1 MTEFLNILVG
11 GLVTGAVYALL
22 AVGFSLVFNVTGVL
36 NLAQGS
42 FVAMGALVMYD
53 FKVDVRLPLALAFV
67 AALLVMTAVM
77 IIVEWLIIRPA
88 VHKIS
93 HTNLLMLMGGL
104 LTAFQGAALLI
115 WGNNPYTL
123 SPFSGA
129 NPIDVKGVYI
139 ATQDIWVVATTAVV
153 ITAVWLFLTR
163 TEVGSAFRA
172 VAEQRNAARLMGI
185 SVDRTILLAFAL
197 SAALGVIAGAVIMPL
212 TSLDFASMAT
222 YTNLGLI
229 AVTLGGLGT
238 IVGAAAGGI
247 VFGVVEALVAG
258 YVSSLFG
265 TAISLILLVAILIFR
280 PQGLLGRAR
289 GGRLDVAVSR
299 AGKVADPP
307 RLSRKTSRVGGL
319 ALVGVM
325 AVLPLLLAKS
335 GNMHAIDITGIFC
348 LTIVGL
354 ELLTGVAGQVSLGQA
369 GFMAVGGYTSSILIV
384 SHGWPPL
391 LAMLAGVVASA
402 LTAAVLALAGT
413 RVTGMYL
420 AIVTLSFGI
429 LTQSIASGLT
439 VTGGPSGLAGIPSFS
454 IAGYSFATNDR
465 FYYLIWGLV
474 GVSLLLT
481 GNLIRSN
488 RGRLLRT
495 MHADEVGARSLGL
508 NLFATKIAV
517 FVLSAVIA
525 SVAGTLYATFFHYYS
540 PDMVGSATS
549 LELITMLVV
558 GGAGTQIGPLIGV
571 AILTFIPQ
579 VSQSFQTY
587 SALIDGLALV
597 VFLRFLPSGLYGGAV
612 TAVRAAAR
620 RLGSTVEGRRGA
632 ASAGTSAV
640 SSAASSGGVPVV
652 ATGEPAGATG
662 ARAVAAGA
670 DRQTDDE
677 PEGRKTSEGREPSF
691 AGAASTKASTALAV
705 RELTKTFG
713 GLTAVSDVTLAVPEG
728 SITAVIGPNG
738 AGKSTLFNLVSNL
751 YRPDR
756 GRVELYGEAISGLS
770 PSNIAKRGLF
780 RTFQTS
786 RVFSGLNVLEN
797 VLVGACRFEKATY
810 PELLVWAR
818 RARREETEIVRR
830 AQAIMEALELDRW
843 ADQPGSVLPLAAQK
857 HLDIARALM
866 SKARLL
872 LFDEPGA
879 GMNDTETMALGALL
893 LAVRDAGHSLLV
905 VDHNMA
911 LVMGIAD
918 QVTVMDR
925 GAVIAS
931 GSATSVQ
938 SDPAVIDA
946 YFGQPQT
953 V

>member
-1 MTEFLNILVG
+1 MTEFLNIVVG
-11 GLVTGAVYALL
+11 GLVTGSVYALL

-36 NLAQGS
+36 NLAQGA

-53 FKVDVRLPLALAFV
+53 FKVDVHLPLGVAFLASV
-67 AALLVMTAVM
+67 SVMTVVM
-77 IIVEWLIIRPA
+77 GIVEWVIIRPA
-88 VHKIS
+88 VHQIS
-93 HTNLLMLMGGL
+93 HTNLLMLMGGM

-123 SPFSGA
+123 SPFSGTK
-129 NPIDVKGVYI
+129 PIDVKGVYI
-139 ATQDIWVVATTAVV
+139 ATQDIWVVATTAAVV
-153 ITAVWLFLTR
+153 TAVWLFLTR
-163 TEVGSAFRA
+163 TSIGSAFRA

-185 SVDRTILLAFAL
+185 SVDRTILFAFAA
-197 SAALGVIAGAVIMPL
+197 SSVLGVIAGAVIMPL
-212 TSLDFASMAT
+212 TSLDFSSMAT

-238 IVGAAAGGI
+238 IVGAAVGGI
-247 VFGVVEALVAG
+247 AFGVVEALVAG
-258 YVSSLFG
+258 YISSLFG
-265 TAISLILLVAILIFR
+265 TAISLLLLIAMLIFR
-280 PQGLLGRAR
+280 PQGLLGRSR
-289 GGRLDVAVSR
+289 GGRLDVAETK
-299 AGKVADPP
+299 AGRITEIP
-307 RLSRKTSRVGGL
+307 RLAKKASLGATL
-319 ALVGVM
+319 AIVAAM
-325 AVLPLLLAKS
+325 AVLPVALGNS
-335 GNMHAIDITGIFC
+335 GNMHAVNITGIFC
-348 LTIVGL
+348 LAIVGL

-391 LAMLAGVVASA
+391 LALLAGVIASA

-454 IAGYSFATNDR
+454 VGGFSFASNDR

-474 GVSLLLT
+474 GVALLST

-488 RGRLLRT
+488 RGRLLRS
-495 MHADEVGARSLGL
+495 MHADEIGARSLGL
-508 NLFATKIAV
+508 NLFSTKIAV
-517 FVLSAVIA
+517 FILSAVIA
-525 SVAGTLYATFFHYYS
+525 SVAGTLYATYFHYYS

-558 GGAGTQIGPLIGV
+558 GGAGTQAGPLIGV
-571 AILTFIPQ
+571 ALLTFVPQ
-579 VSQSFQTY
+579 FSQSLQTY
-587 SALIDGLALV
+587 SALTDGLLLV
-597 VFLRFLPSGLYGGAV
+597 LFLRFLPSGLFGGAV
-612 TAVRAAAR
+612 LGVRSAIRRLTGLRSSGEITPPQRDASPELSGASETPGASEQDPSPLKAPSVATSVGSPGSAAAH
-620 RLGSTVEGRRGA
+620 
-632 ASAGTSAV
+632 
-640 SSAASSGGVPVV
+640 PVL
-652 ATGEPAGATG
+652 EM
-662 ARAVAAGA
+662 
-670 DRQTDDE
+670 
-677 PEGRKTSEGREPSF
+677 
-691 AGAASTKASTALAV
+691 

-713 GLTAVSDVTLAVPEG
+713 GLTAVSDVSLVVPEG

-751 YRPDR
+751 YHPDR
-756 GRVELYGEAISGLS
+756 GQVLLEGEPITGLAPNAI
-770 PSNIAKRGLF
+770 ARKGLF

-786 RVFSGLNVLEN
+786 RVFGGLTVLEN
-797 VLVGACRFEKATY
+797 VLVGACRYEKAGY
-810 PELLVWAR
+810 AEQMLWAK
-818 RARREETEIVRR
+818 RARREEGEILTR
-830 AQAIMEALELDRW
+830 ARAIMEALELDRW
-843 ADQPGSVLPLAAQK
+843 ATQPANVLPLAAQK

-866 SKARLL
+866 SKARVL

-893 LAVRDAGHSLLV
+893 LAVRDSGHTILV

-931 GSATSVQ
+931 GSPISVQ
-938 SDPAVIDA
+938 ANPAVIDA
-946 YFGQPQT
+946 YFGQPQPA
-953 V
+953 

>member
-1 MTEFLNILVG
+1 MTEFLNIVVG

-36 NLAQGS
+36 NLAQGA

-53 FKVDVRLPLALAFV
+53 FKVDVRLPLAVAFLASV
-67 AALLVMTAVM
+67 VVMTVVM
-77 IIVEWLIIRPA
+77 GIIEWVIIRPA
-88 VHKIS
+88 VHQIS
-93 HTNLLMLMGGL
+93 HTNLLMLMGGM

-129 NPIDVKGVYI
+129 KPIDVKGVYI
-139 ATQDIWVVATTAVV
+139 ATQDIWVVAATGVV
-153 ITAVWLFLTR
+153 ITSVWLFLTR
-163 TEVGSAFRA
+163 TSVGSAFRA
-172 VAEQRNAARLMGI
+172 VAEQRSAARLMGI
-185 SVDRTILLAFAL
+185 SVDRTILFAF
-197 SAALGVIAGAVIMPL
+197 SASSVLGVIAGAVIMPL
-212 TSLDFASMAT
+212 TSLDFSSMAT

-238 IVGAAAGGI
+238 IAGAAAGG
-247 VFGVVEALVAG
+247 VAFGVVEALVSG
-258 YVSSLFG
+258 YISSLFG
-265 TAISLILLVAILIFR
+265 TAISLILLIAMLIFR
-280 PQGLLGRAR
+280 PQGLLGRSR
-289 GGRLDVAVSR
+289 GGRLDVAEAK
-299 AGKVADPP
+299 AGRIAEIP
-307 RLSRKTSRVGGL
+307 RLARKTSKGATL
-319 ALVGVM
+319 AVVAAM
-325 AVLPLLLAKS
+325 AVLPVALGHS
-335 GNMHAIDITGIFC
+335 GNMHAVNITGIFC
-348 LTIVGL
+348 LAIVGL

-391 LAMLAGVVASA
+391 LALLAGVVASA
-402 LTAAVLALAGT
+402 LSAAVLALAGT

-454 IAGYSFATNDR
+454 VGGFSFSSEDR

-474 GVSLLLT
+474 GVALLLT

-488 RGRLLRT
+488 RGRLLRS

-508 NLFATKIAV
+508 NLFSTKVAV
-517 FVLSAVIA
+517 FVMSAVIA
-525 SVAGTLYATFFHYYS
+525 SVAGTLYATYFHYYS

-558 GGAGTQIGPLIGV
+558 GGSGTQAGPLIGV
-571 AILTFIPQ
+571 ALLTFIPQ
-579 VSQSFQTY
+579 LSQSLQTY
-587 SALIDGLALV
+587 SALTDGLLLV
-597 VFLRFLPSGLYGGAV
+597 LFLRFLPSGLYGGAV
-612 TAVRAAAR
+612 LGARSALRRMSAFSASVETAAPADATPSERTAVSDLAAPAHPTGASEQPPVAPGSTHEASPAGPRALHAR
-620 RLGSTVEGRRGA
+620 R
-632 ASAGTSAV
+632 
-640 SSAASSGGVPVV
+640 
-652 ATGEPAGATG
+652 
-662 ARAVAAGA
+662 RAL
-670 DRQTDDE
+670 E
-677 PEGRKTSEGREPSF
+677 
-691 AGAASTKASTALAV
+691 V
-705 RELTKTFG
+705 RDLTKTFG
-713 GLTAVSDVTLAVPEG
+713 GLTAVSDVNLVVPEG
-728 SITAVIGPNG
+728 SVTAVIGPNG

-751 YRPDR
+751 YHPDR
-756 GRVELYGEAISGLS
+756 GQVLLKGEAISGLA
-770 PSNIAKRGLF
+770 PNAIAKKGLF

-786 RVFSGLNVLEN
+786 RVFGGLTVLEN
-797 VLVGACRFEKATY
+797 VLVGACRYEKAGY
-810 PELLVWAR
+810 AEQLLWAR
-818 RARREETEIVRR
+818 RARREEGEILRR
-830 AQAIMEALELDRW
+830 AMAIMEALELDRW
-843 ADQPGSVLPLAAQK
+843 AGQPANVLPLAAQK

-866 SKARLL
+866 SKADVL

-893 LAVRDAGHSLLV
+893 LAVRDSGHTILV

-925 GAVIAS
+925 GCVIAS
-931 GSATSVQ
+931 GSPTSVQ
-938 SDPAVIDA
+938 ANPAVIDA
-946 YFGQPQT
+946 YFGQPQP

>member
-129 NPIDVKGVYI
+129 NPIDVKGVFI
-139 ATQDIWVVATTAVV
+139 ATQDIWVLATTAVV

-299 AGKVADPP
+299 AGKVGDPP
-307 RLSRKTSRVGGL
+307 RLSRKTSRAGGL
-319 ALVGVM
+319 ALVAAM

-402 LTAAVLALAGT
+402 LTAVVLALAGT

-517 FVLSAVIA
+517 FVLSAAIA
-525 SVAGTLYATFFHYYS
+525 SIAGTLYATFFHYYS

-571 AILTFIPQ
+571 GLLTFIPQ

-597 VFLRFLPSGLYGGAV
+597 MFLRFLPSGIYGGAV
-612 TAVRAAAR
+612 TAVRATSR
-620 RLGSTVEGRRGA
+620 RLGSSVAGRSGA
-632 ASAGTSAV
+632 RSGATAT
-640 SSAASSGGVPVV
+640 AASSTEV
-652 ATGEPAGATG
+652 AG
-662 ARAVAAGA
+662 VAAGRPGVAAGGPGVAEGA
-670 DRQTDDE
+670 DHQTDDE
-677 PEGRKTSEGREPSF
+677 PEGRKTSGGREPSF
-691 AGAASTKASTALAV
+691 AGVASTRGSTALAV

-728 SITAVIGPNG
+728 SIAAVIGPNG

-756 GRVELYGEAISGLS
+756 GGVELYGQSISGLS

-830 AQAIMEALELDRW
+830 AKAIMEALELDRW

-931 GSATSVQ
+931 GSATAVQ

>member
-139 ATQDIWVVATTAVV
+139 ATQDIWVLATTAVV

-197 SAALGVIAGAVIMPL
+197 SAVLGVIAGAVIMPL

-307 RLSRKTSRVGGL
+307 RLTRKTSRAGGL
-319 ALVGVM
+319 ALVAVM

-454 IAGYSFATNDR
+454 VAGYSFATNDR

-474 GVSLLLT
+474 GVSLILT

-571 AILTFIPQ
+571 AILTFVPQ

-612 TAVRAAAR
+612 TAIRAAAR
-620 RLGSTVEGRRGA
+620 RVDSTLENRSGAASDA
-632 ASAGTSAV
+632 ASAGEAAGTPGVAV
-640 SSAASSGGVPVV
+640 GTPG
-652 ATGEPAGATG
+652 
-662 ARAVAAGA
+662 VAAGA
-670 DRQTDDE
+670 DHQTDDE
-677 PEGRKTSEGREPSF
+677 PEGRKTSEDREPSF
-691 AGAASTKASTALAV
+691 AGVASTKGSTALAV

-818 RARREETEIVRR
+818 RARREEAEMVRR

-925 GAVIAS
+925 GSVIAS
-931 GSATSVQ
+931 GSATAVQ

>member
-1 MTEFLNILVG
+1 VTEFLNIVVG
-11 GLVTGAVYALL
+11 GLVTGSVYALL

-36 NLAQGS
+36 NLAQGA

-53 FKVDVRLPLALAFV
+53 FKVDVRLPLGVAFLASV
-67 AALLVMTAVM
+67 IVMTVAM
-77 IIVEWLIIRPA
+77 EIVEWVIIRPA
-88 VHKIS
+88 VHQIS
-93 HTNLLMLMGGL
+93 HTNLLMLMGGM

-123 SPFSGA
+123 SPFSGTK
-129 NPIDVKGVYI
+129 PIDIKGVYI

-153 ITAVWLFLTR
+153 VTSVWLFLTQ
-163 TEVGSAFRA
+163 TAVGSAFRA
-172 VAEQRNAARLMGI
+172 VAEQRSAARLMGI
-185 SVDRTILLAFAL
+185 SVDRTILFAFAT
-197 SAALGVIAGAVIMPL
+197 SSVLGVIAGAVIMPL
-212 TSLDFASMAT
+212 TSLDFSSMAT

-238 IVGAAAGGI
+238 IVGAAVGGI
-247 VFGVVEALVAG
+247 AFGVVEALVAG

-265 TAISLILLVAILIFR
+265 TAISLLLLIAMLIFR
-280 PQGLLGRAR
+280 PQGLLGRSR
-289 GGRLDVAVSR
+289 GGRLDVAETK
-299 AGKVADPP
+299 AGRITEIP
-307 RLSRKTSRVGGL
+307 RLARKTSLGATL
-319 ALVGVM
+319 AVVAVM
-325 AVLPLLLAKS
+325 AVLPVALGKS
-335 GNMHAIDITGIFC
+335 GNMHAVNITGVFC
-348 LTIVGL
+348 LAIVGL

-391 LAMLAGVVASA
+391 AALLAGVVASA
-402 LTAAVLALAGT
+402 VTAAVLALAGT

-439 VTGGPSGLAGIPSFS
+439 VTGGPSGLAGIPAFS
-454 IAGYSFATNDR
+454 VGGFSFASNDR

-474 GVSLLLT
+474 GVALLLT

-488 RGRLLRT
+488 RGRLLRS
-495 MHADEVGARSLGL
+495 MHADEIGARSLGL
-508 NLFATKIAV
+508 NLFSTKIAV
-517 FVLSAVIA
+517 FIISAVIA
-525 SVAGTLYATFFHYYS
+525 SVAGTLYATYFHYYS

-558 GGAGTQIGPLIGV
+558 GGAGTQAGPLIGV
-571 AILTFIPQ
+571 ALLTFVPQ
-579 VSQSFQTY
+579 LSQSLQTY
-587 SALIDGLALV
+587 SALTDGLLLV
-597 VFLRFLPSGLYGGAV
+597 LFLRFLPSGLYGG
-612 TAVRAAAR
+612 
-620 RLGSTVEGRRGA
+620 TVL
-632 ASAGTSAV
+632 
-640 SSAASSGGVPVV
+640 
-652 ATGEPAGATG
+652 G
-662 ARAVAAGA
+662 ARNAITRLVGLRSSPDASLPLRSSLPDVAAGSEL
-670 DRQTDDE
+670 TGTPE
-677 PEGRKTSEGREPSF
+677 PDAVALGTSHIATSTGLSAPT
-691 AGAASTKASTALAV
+691 ASRPALEV

-713 GLTAVSDVTLAVPEG
+713 GLTAVADVSLVVPEG
-728 SITAVIGPNG
+728 SISAVIGPNG

-756 GRVELYGEAISGLS
+756 GQVLLEGETITGLA
-770 PSNIAKRGLF
+770 PNAIAKRGLF

-786 RVFSGLNVLEN
+786 RVFSGLTVLEN
-797 VLVGACRFEKATY
+797 VLVGACRYEKAGY
-810 PELLVWAR
+810 AEQLLWAR
-818 RARREETEIVRR
+818 RARREEGEIFTR
-830 AQAIMEALELDRW
+830 ARAIMEALELDRW
-843 ADQPGSVLPLAAQK
+843 ATQPANVLPLAAQK

-866 SKARLL
+866 SKADML

-893 LAVRDAGHSLLV
+893 LAVRDAGRTILV

-918 QVTVMDR
+918 EVTVMDR

-931 GSATSVQ
+931 GSPTSVQ
-938 SDPAVIDA
+938 ANPAVIDA
-946 YFGQPQT
+946 YFGQPQP

>member
-67 AALLVMTAVM
+67 ASLLVMTAVM

-129 NPIDVKGVYI
+129 NPIDVKGVYV
-139 ATQDIWVVATTAVV
+139 ATQDIWVVATTALV

-197 SAALGVIAGAVIMPL
+197 SAALGVTAGAVIMPL

-258 YVSSLFG
+258 YISSLFG

-289 GGRLDVAVSR
+289 GGRLDVAVTR

-307 RLSRKTSRVGGL
+307 RLSRTTSRAGGL
-319 ALVGVM
+319 ALVAVM

-335 GNMHAIDITGIFC
+335 GNMHAVDITGIFC

-402 LTAAVLALAGT
+402 MTAAVLALAGT

-454 IAGYSFATNDR
+454 VAGYSFATNDR

-508 NLFATKIAV
+508 NLFATKVAV

-571 AILTFIPQ
+571 ALLTFIPQ

-612 TAVRAAAR
+612 TAIRAAAR
-620 RLGSTVEGRRGA
+620 RVGSTLEGRRGA
-632 ASAGTSAV
+632 TSGGTSTGSLATAETDSLPAFGSAVGAAGTTAGTT
-640 SSAASSGGVPVV
+640 AATTAAKSQR
-652 ATGEPAGATG
+652 TQGEPEDRETSV
-662 ARAVAAGA
+662 ARVVSTR
-670 DRQTDDE
+670 DR
-677 PEGRKTSEGREPSF
+677 R
-691 AGAASTKASTALAV
+691 ALEV

-756 GRVELYGEAISGLS
+756 GRVELYGETISGLS
-770 PSNIAKRGLF
+770 PSAIAKRGLF

-830 AQAIMEALELDRW
+830 AKAIMEALELDRW

-925 GAVIAS
+925 GTVIAS
-931 GSATSVQ
+931 GSATAVQ

>member
-67 AALLVMTAVM
+67 AALVVMTAVM

-139 ATQDIWVVATTAVV
+139 ATQDIWVLATTAVV

-197 SAALGVIAGAVIMPL
+197 SAVLGVIAGAVIMPL

-307 RLSRKTSRVGGL
+307 RLTRKTSRAGGL
-319 ALVGVM
+319 ALVAVM

-454 IAGYSFATNDR
+454 VAGYSFATNDR

-474 GVSLLLT
+474 GVSLILT

-612 TAVRAAAR
+612 TAIRAAAR
-620 RLGSTVEGRRGA
+620 RVDSTLENRSGAASDA
-632 ASAGTSAV
+632 ASAGEAAGTPGVAV
-640 SSAASSGGVPVV
+640 GTPG
-652 ATGEPAGATG
+652 
-662 ARAVAAGA
+662 VAAGA
-670 DRQTDDE
+670 DHQTDDE
-677 PEGRKTSEGREPSF
+677 PEGRKTSEDREPSF
-691 AGAASTKASTALAV
+691 AGVASTKGSTALAV

-818 RARREETEIVRR
+818 RARREEAEMVRR

-925 GAVIAS
+925 GSVIAS
-931 GSATSVQ
+931 GSATAVQ